1 MSDTCFFSM
10 NILKTDRDKVTGIML
25 GELWTKF
32 RWPEEE
38 DNGDG
43 TVTLVEYD
51 ASNGYLDQRKEL
63 AEAGIVFEGYHLSGG
78 SYSEAVFACYDG
90 QHIDAATIESTPAAI
105 IDKNGEPEEAS
116 VKAAK
121 EYYRILDLVENF
133 FKGQHSK

>member
-10 NILKTDRDKVTGIML
+10 NILKTDRDKVTEIML
-25 GELWTKF
+25 GGLWTGF

-51 ASNGYLDQRKEL
+51 ANNGYLDQR
-63 AEAGIVFEGYHLSGG
+63 
-78 SYSEAVFACYDG
+78 
-90 QHIDAATIESTPAAI
+90 
-105 IDKNGEPEEAS
+105 
-116 VKAAK
+116 K

-133 FKGQHSK
+133 LKGQHSK